1 MKFSFKLAPFRG
13 DRAMNQNTPKAPH
26 TDLDLLFRPRSV
38 AIIGVTQDVT
48 RGGGFLWR
56 RLKEHGYQ
64 GKTFPVGRTCM
75 EMDGIPCYRSVC
87 DIPDV
92 VDLAIA
98 AVPAPVVEKVMTE
111 CGAKQVP
118 FVVVHTA
125 GFAESGDEG
134 KDMQLKIR
142 EIARKDGM
150 RFVGPNCMGIFSPEV
165 HLNTIVELDECD
177 SVPGHVAFCGQ
188 SGWATE
194 NFIAGGSAR
203 GLRFNTVISSG
214 NQADL
219 ALCDYISYFGED
231 PGTTVICAYVEGV
244 DRGKDLLEL
253 ASAIAKRKP
262 VVIWKSGFSS
272 AGARAALSHSGS
284 MAGNREVWQGGAR
297 SAGIIAAYHF
307 EELLDMAVAFS
318 HPPYPTGKRVGI
330 IAEAGG
336 GAISASDACE
346 NLGLEVCRF
355 SPGLQDRLQD
365 FLKNYLPPFSGTTNP
380 LDVVWL
386 PRAHALDITEKCLEL
401 VSSEVD
407 AIIIMTY
414 LPFAAPE
421 TRASYIERVVRL
433 RDQSRVPVYVVP
445 PYASRGAEGMKDLT
459 AAGIPALPS
468 FERAARV
475 VDATARY
482 NERKLVLSEI

>member
-1 MKFSFKLAPFRG
+1 
-13 DRAMNQNTPKAPH
+13 MNQSTPKDDH
-26 TDLDLLFRPRSV
+26 INLDLLFRPCSV

-64 GKTFPVGRTCM
+64 GSTYPVGRTCKQ
-75 EMDGIPCYRSVC
+75 MDGIPCYRSVC
-87 DIPDV
+87 DIPDT

-98 AVPAPVVEKVMTE
+98 AVPAPAVEQVMKE
-111 CGAKQVP
+111 CASKQVP

-125 GFAESGDEG
+125 GFAESGEEG
-134 KDMQLKIR
+134 KGLQLKIR
-142 EIARKDGM
+142 EIAQNGAM

-165 HLNTIVELDECD
+165 HLNTIVELDEFD
-177 SVPGHVAFCGQ
+177 MVPGHVAYCGQ

-219 ALCDYISYFGED
+219 ELCDYLAYFGAD
-231 PGTTVICAYVEGV
+231 AGTEVICAYIEGV
-244 DRGKDLLEL
+244 QRGKELLAL
-253 ASAIAKRKP
+253 ASRIGRRKP
-262 VVIWKSGFSS
+262 IIIWKSGFSP

-284 MAGNREVWQGGAR
+284 MAGNREVWEGGAR
-297 SAGIIAAYHF
+297 SAGIISAHHF

-318 HPPYPTGKRVGI
+318 HPPSPMGRRVGI

-346 NLGLEVCRF
+346 TLGLEVSRF
-355 SPGLQDRLQD
+355 SPGLQKRLQN
-365 FLKNYLPPFSGTTNP
+365 FLKNYLPPFSGITNP

-386 PRAHALDITEKCLEL
+386 PRPFALEITGKCIEF
-401 VSSEVD
+401 VASEVD

-414 LPFAAPE
+414 LPFVAPE
-421 TRASYIERVVRL
+421 TRPSYIEMIHRL
-433 RDQSRVPVYVVP
+433 RDRLQVPVYMVP
-445 PYASRGAEGMKDLT
+445 PYASRGAEGIKDLT
-459 AAGIPALPS
+459 GAAIPAFPS

-482 NERKLVLSEI
+482 VRNTAS

>member
-1 MKFSFKLAPFRG
+1 MDK
-13 DRAMNQNTPKAPH
+13 NTAKERPIN
-26 TDLDLLFRPRSV
+26 LDLLFRPRSV

-87 DIPDV
+87 DIPEV

-98 AVPAPVVEKVMTE
+98 AVPAPVVEQVMRE
-111 CGAKQVP
+111 CDSKRVP

-125 GFAESGDEG
+125 GFAESGEEG
-134 KDMQLKIR
+134 KEMQVKLR
-142 EIARKDGM
+142 EISSEGVM
-150 RFVGPNCMGIFSPEV
+150 RFVGPNCMGLFCPEA
-165 HLNTIVELDECD
+165 HLNTIVELDESD
-177 SVPGHVAFCGQ
+177 TVPGHVAYCGQ

-219 ALCDYISYFGED
+219 GLCDYLSHFGAD
-231 PGTTVICAYVEGV
+231 PGTRVICAYVEGV
-244 DRGKDLLEL
+244 NRGKELLDL
-253 ASAIAKRKP
+253 AARIGKRKP
-262 VVIWKSGFSS
+262 VIIWKSGFSA

-284 MAGNREVWQGGAR
+284 LAGNREVWEGGAR
-297 SAGIIAAYHF
+297 GAGIIPAYHF

-318 HPPYPTGKRVGI
+318 HPPYPKGRRVGI

-346 NLGLEVCRF
+346 ALGLEVKRF
-355 SPGLQDRLQD
+355 SPGLQDRLRD

-386 PRAHALDITEKCLEL
+386 PRPFALDITEKCMEL
-401 VSSEVD
+401 VASEVD

-421 TRASYIERVVRL
+421 TRPSYIERVKRL
-433 RDQSRVPVYVVP
+433 RARFQVPVYVVP

-459 AAGIPALPS
+459 ASGIPAFPS

-475 VDATARY
+475 TDAASRYARIIA
-482 NERKLVLSEI
+482 S